1 MDISGWIDKWAASSP
16 DKVAIRFEGAAIT
29 YGELAARISSLA
41 LAMRRELAVA
51 AGDRVAH
58 LGLNSPDMLVLLFA
72 CARLGAILTPLNWRL
87 AAPEHDY
94 MLRQSGA
101 RIVFADR
108 DFQDHVDG
116 LEALAGESRRV
127 CLEAAPPRPGWIDF
141 ASLVRGG
148 ERDDDFEPLP
158 ANSPLLIVYTSGTTG
173 RPKGAVLTH
182 EALDCNARNS
192 VAAHGLVSSDHILS
206 TLPMFH
212 VGGLNIQTTPAL
224 YAGATV
230 TLHRKFDAA
239 AALRAIT
246 GERPTLTV
254 LVPAQ
259 MAAII
264 DHPDWPGA
272 DLSSLRMLTT
282 GSSIVPTH
290 LIDAWHQRG
299 VPVVQIY
306 GSTETAPYAIHQTRD
321 QAFSTV
327 GSTGKAAKYCDIRLV
342 DEQGRDAA
350 AGVRG
355 EILVRGAN
363 VMTGYWD
370 DPGSTAEALRGGWFH
385 SGDIA
390 YQDDDGFFY
399 VVDRKKDMI
408 ISGGEN
414 IYPAELEAVLHAH
427 GDIGEAAV
435 VGRADRRW
443 GEIAVAVIVAREG
456 SDLTKSAVLAL
467 FEDRLARY
475 KHPRDVI
482 FTAALPRNAMGKI
495 VKYKIREMVASGEI
509 GGPD

>member
-1 MDISGWIDKWAASSP
+1 MNISGWIDKWAASSP
-16 DKVAIRFEGAAIT
+16 DKVAIRFEGVAIG
-29 YGELAARISSLA
+29 YGELAARIASLA
-41 LAMRRELAVA
+41 LAMRRELAVVP
-51 AGDRVAH
+51 GDRVAH

-72 CARLGAILTPLNWRL
+72 CARLGAILSPLNWRL

-101 RIVFADR
+101 RVVFADR
-108 DFQDHVDG
+108 QFQDHVDG
-116 LEALAGESRRV
+116 LEALAGESRRI
-127 CLEAAPPRPGWIDF
+127 CLEAAAARPGWIDF
-141 ASLVRGG
+141 AGLISGG
-148 ERDDDFEPLP
+148 GRDDAFEPLP

-182 EALDCNARNS
+182 EALLCNARNS
-192 VAAHGLVSSDHILS
+192 VAAYDLESSDHILT

-230 TLHRKFDAA
+230 TLHRKFDADA
-239 AALRAIT
+239 TLRAIT
-246 GERPTLTV
+246 SERPTQAL

-272 DLSSLRMLTT
+272 DLSSLRMLAT
-282 GSSIVPTH
+282 GSSAVPRH
-290 LIDAWHQRG
+290 LIDAWHARG

-306 GSTETAPYAIHQTRD
+306 GSTETAPIAIHQTRG
-321 QAFSTV
+321 QAFSTM
-327 GSTGKAAKYCDIRLV
+327 GSTGKPARHCDIRLV
-342 DEQGRDAA
+342 DDAGHDA
-350 AGVRG
+350 PAGVRG

-390 YQDDDGFFY
+390 YRDDDGFY
-399 VVDRKKDMI
+399 HVVDRKKNMI

-414 IYPAELEAVLHAH
+414 IYPAELEAVLHGH
-427 GDIGEAAV
+427 EDIGEAAV
-435 VGRADRRW
+435 VGRADERW
-443 GEIAVAVIVAREG
+443 GEIAVAVIVVREG

-467 FEDRLARY
+467 FEGRLARY
-475 KHPRDVI
+475 KHPREVI
-482 FTAALPRNAMGKI
+482 FTAALPRNVMGKI
-495 VKYKIREMVASGEI
+495 VKYRVREMVASGEI